1 MNYSFINKY
10 TSNDFTFKGNL
21 IFDYHDDENKNI
33 KNYNKYTDDTVR
45 TSTNINDPDSGST
58 NIESKNNV
66 TERNNW
72 ATENSIQKSLLKSV
86 YTPTPLGEVFFSPDN
101 INRLQ
106 NKIKKSVFIETKGKY
121 KLQVDQNE
129 SDLLIVMRAVYIQ
142 DSYNAPYRII
152 HQVKELNEKVI
163 NRILPDM
170 VSNIKQNEEYLNVID
185 KPMDPIPLPVNVSR
199 AGRLSLPSVTTIWN

>member
-10 TSNDFTFKGNL
+10 TNNDFTFKGNL
-21 IFDYHDDENKNI
+21 IFNYHNDENKDI
-33 KNYNKYTDDTVR
+33 KNYNKYTDID
-45 TSTNINDPDSGST
+45 
-58 NIESKNNV
+58 NNNS

-101 INRLQ
+101 IKRLQ
-106 NKIKKSVFIETKGKY
+106 NKIKKSIFIESKGKY

-142 DSYNAPYRII
+142 DSYNSPYRII

-170 VSNIKQNEEYLNVID
+170 ISNIKQNEEYLNIID
-185 KPMDPIPLPVNVSR
+185 KPIDPIPLPVNVSR

>member
-10 TSNDFTFKGNL
+10 TNNDFTFKGNL
-21 IFDYHDDENKNI
+21 IFNYHDNENKDI
-33 KNYNKYTDDTVR
+33 KNYNKYTDID
-45 TSTNINDPDSGST
+45 
-58 NIESKNNV
+58 NNNS

-101 INRLQ
+101 IKRLQ
-106 NKIKKSVFIETKGKY
+106 NKIKKNIFIESKGKY

-142 DSYNAPYRII
+142 DSYNSPYRII

-170 VSNIKQNEEYLNVID
+170 ISNIKQNEEYLNIID
-185 KPMDPIPLPVNVSR
+185 KPIDPIPLPVNVSR

>member
-10 TSNDFTFKGNL
+10 TNNDFTFKGNL
-21 IFDYHDDENKNI
+21 IFNYHNDENKNI
-33 KNYNKYTDDTVR
+33 KNYNKYTDID
-45 TSTNINDPDSGST
+45 
-58 NIESKNNV
+58 NV
-66 TERNNW
+66 NSNERNNW

-101 INRLQ
+101 IKRLQ
-106 NKIKKSVFIETKGKY
+106 NKIRKSIFIETKGKY

-129 SDLLIVMRAVYIQ
+129 SDLLVVMRAVYIQ

-152 HQVKELNEKVI
+152 HQVKELNDKVI

-170 VSNIKQNEEYLNVID
+170 ISNIKQNEEYLNIID
-185 KPMDPIPLPVNVSR
+185 KPIDPIPLPVNVSR
-199 AGRLSLPSVTTIWN
+199 AGRLSLPSITTIWN

>member
-21 IFDYHDDENKNI
+21 IFDYHNDENKNI
-33 KNYNKYTDDTVR
+33 KNYNKYTDDSVR
-45 TSTNINDPDSGST
+45 ASTNINDPDSGST

-86 YTPTPLGEVFFSPDN
+86 YTPTPLGEVFFSLDN
-101 INRLQ
+101 IKRLQ
-106 NKIKKSVFIETKGKY
+106 NKIKKSVFIETNGKY

-170 VSNIKQNEEYLNVID
+170 ISNIKQNEEYLNIID
-185 KPMDPIPLPVNVSR
+185 KPIDPIPLPVNVSR

>member
-10 TSNDFTFKGNL
+10 TNNDFTFKGNL
-21 IFDYHDDENKNI
+21 IFNYHNDENKDI
-33 KNYNKYTDDTVR
+33 KNYNKYTDID
-45 TSTNINDPDSGST
+45 
-58 NIESKNNV
+58 NV
-66 TERNNW
+66 NSNEKNNW

-101 INRLQ
+101 IKRLQ
-106 NKIKKSVFIETKGKY
+106 NKIKKCVFIETKGKY
-121 KLQVDQNE
+121 KLQIDQNE
-129 SDLLIVMRAVYIQ
+129 SDLLVVMRAVYIQ
-142 DSYNAPYRII
+142 DSYNSPYRIV

-170 VSNIKQNEEYLNVID
+170 ITNIKQNEEYLNIID
-185 KPMDPIPLPVNVSR
+185 KPIDPIPLPVNVSR

>member
-10 TSNDFTFKGNL
+10 TNNDFTFKGNL
-21 IFDYHDDENKNI
+21 IFNYHNDENKDI
-33 KNYNKYTDDTVR
+33 KNYNKYTDIDNV
-45 TSTNINDPDSGST
+45 DS
-58 NIESKNNV
+58 N
-66 TERNNW
+66 ERNNW

-101 INRLQ
+101 IKRIQ
-106 NKIKKSVFIETKGKY
+106 NKIKKSIFIESKGKY

-152 HQVKELNEKVI
+152 HQVKELNEKVV

-170 VSNIKQNEEYLNVID
+170 ISNIKQNEEYLNIID
-185 KPMDPIPLPVNVSR
+185 KPIDPIPLPVNVSR

>member
-1 MNYSFINKY
+1 MNYSFIENYKN
-10 TSNDFTFKGNL
+10 NDFTFKGNL
-21 IFDYHDDENKNI
+21 IFNYHNDENKDI
-33 KNYNKYTDDTVR
+33 KNYNKYTDIDNV
-45 TSTNINDPDSGST
+45 DS
-58 NIESKNNV
+58 NEK
-66 TERNNW
+66 NNW

-101 INRLQ
+101 IKRLQ
-106 NKIKKSVFIETKGKY
+106 NKIKKSIFVESKGKY
-121 KLQVDQNE
+121 KLQIDQNE
-129 SDLLIVMRAVYIQ
+129 TDLLVVMRAVYIQ

-170 VSNIKQNEEYLNVID
+170 ITNIKQNEEYLNIID
-185 KPMDPIPLPVNVSR
+185 KPIDPIPLPVNVSR

>member
-1 MNYSFINKY
+1 MNYSFIDNYKN
-10 TSNDFTFKGNL
+10 NDFTVKGNL
-21 IFDYHDDENKNI
+21 IFNYHNDDNKDI
-33 KNYNKYTDDTVR
+33 KNYNKYTDIDNNNNNNNNN
-45 TSTNINDPDSGST
+45 NIN
-58 NIESKNNV
+58 INNN
-66 TERNNW
+66 TEKNNW

-106 NKIKKSVFIETKGKY
+106 NKIKKSIFIETKGKY

-129 SDLLIVMRAVYIQ
+129 SDLFVVMRAVYIQ
-142 DSYNAPYRII
+142 DSYNSPYRII

-170 VSNIKQNEEYLNVID
+170 ITNIKQNEEYLNVID
-185 KPMDPIPLPVNVSR
+185 KPIDPIPLPVNVSR
-199 AGRLSLPSVTTIWN
+199 AGRLSLPSITTIWN

>member
-10 TSNDFTFKGNL
+10 TNNDFTFKGNL
-21 IFDYHDDENKNI
+21 IFDYHNDENKDI
-33 KNYNKYTDDTVR
+33 KNYNKYTDID
-45 TSTNINDPDSGST
+45 
-58 NIESKNNV
+58 NV
-66 TERNNW
+66 NSNERNNW

-101 INRLQ
+101 IKRLQ

-129 SDLLIVMRAVYIQ
+129 SDLLVVMRAVYIQ

-170 VSNIKQNEEYLNVID
+170 ISNIKQNEEYLNVID
-185 KPMDPIPLPVNVSR
+185 KPIDPIPLPVNVSR

>member
-10 TSNDFTFKGNL
+10 TNNDFTFKGNL
-21 IFDYHDDENKNI
+21 IFNYHNDDNKDI
-33 KNYNKYTDDTVR
+33 KNYNKYTDID
-45 TSTNINDPDSGST
+45 
-58 NIESKNNV
+58 NV
-66 TERNNW
+66 NSNERNNW

-101 INRLQ
+101 IKRLQ
-106 NKIKKSVFIETKGKY
+106 NKIKKSIFVESKGKY

-129 SDLLIVMRAVYIQ
+129 SDLLVVMRAVYIQ
-142 DSYNAPYRII
+142 DSYNSPYRII

-170 VSNIKQNEEYLNVID
+170 ISNIKQNEEYLNIID
-185 KPMDPIPLPVNVSR
+185 KPIDPIPLPVNVSR

>member
-10 TSNDFTFKGNL
+10 TNNDFTFKGNL
-21 IFDYHDDENKNI
+21 IFNYHNDENKDI
-33 KNYNKYTDDTVR
+33 KNYNKYTDID
-45 TSTNINDPDSGST
+45 
-58 NIESKNNV
+58 NV
-66 TERNNW
+66 NSNEKNNW

-121 KLQVDQNE
+121 KLQIDQNE

-170 VSNIKQNEEYLNVID
+170 ISNIKQNEEYLNVID
-185 KPMDPIPLPVNVSR
+185 KPMDPIPLPVNVNRS
-199 AGRLSLPSVTTIWN
+199 GRLSLPSVTTIWN

>member
-10 TSNDFTFKGNL
+10 TNNDFTFKGNL
-21 IFDYHDDENKNI
+21 IFDYHNDENKDI
-33 KNYNKYTDDTVR
+33 KNYNKYTDVD
-45 TSTNINDPDSGST
+45 
-58 NIESKNNV
+58 NNNSN
-66 TERNNW
+66 ERNNW

-101 INRLQ
+101 IKRLQ

-129 SDLLIVMRAVYIQ
+129 TDLLVVMRAVYIQ
-142 DSYNAPYRII
+142 DSYNSPYRII

-170 VSNIKQNEEYLNVID
+170 ISNIKQNEEYLNIID
-185 KPMDPIPLPVNVSR
+185 KPIDPIPLPVNVSR

>member
-10 TSNDFTFKGNL
+10 TNNDFTFKGNL
-21 IFDYHDDENKNI
+21 IFNYHNDENKDI
-33 KNYNKYTDDTVR
+33 KNYNKYTDID
-45 TSTNINDPDSGST
+45 
-58 NIESKNNV
+58 NV
-66 TERNNW
+66 NSNERNNW

-101 INRLQ
+101 IKRLQ
-106 NKIKKSVFIETKGKY
+106 NKIKKSIFIETKGKY

-142 DSYNAPYRII
+142 DSINSPYRII

-170 VSNIKQNEEYLNVID
+170 ITNIKQNEEYLNIID
-185 KPMDPIPLPVNVSR
+185 KPIDPIPLPVNVSR

>member
-10 TSNDFTFKGNL
+10 TNNDFTFKGNL
-21 IFDYHDDENKNI
+21 IFNYHNDENKDI
-33 KNYNKYTDDTVR
+33 KNYNKYTDID
-45 TSTNINDPDSGST
+45 
-58 NIESKNNV
+58 NV
-66 TERNNW
+66 NSNEKNNW

-106 NKIKKSVFIETKGKY
+106 NKIKKSIFIETKGKY
-121 KLQVDQNE
+121 KLQIDQNE

>member
-10 TSNDFTFKGNL
+10 TNNDFTFKGNL
-21 IFDYHDDENKNI
+21 IFNYHNDENKDI
-33 KNYNKYTDDTVR
+33 KNYNKYTDIDNV
-45 TSTNINDPDSGST
+45 DS
-58 NIESKNNV
+58 N
-66 TERNNW
+66 ERNNW

-86 YTPTPLGEVFFSPDN
+86 YTPTPLGEIFFSPDN
-101 INRLQ
+101 IKRLQ
-106 NKIKKSVFIETKGKY
+106 NKIKKSIFIESKGKY

-129 SDLLIVMRAVYIQ
+129 SDLLVVMRAVYIQ
-142 DSYNAPYRII
+142 DSYNSPYRII

-170 VSNIKQNEEYLNVID
+170 ISNIKQNEEYLNIID
-185 KPMDPIPLPVNVSR
+185 KPIDPLPLPVNVSR

>member
-10 TSNDFTFKGNL
+10 TNNDFTFKGNL
-21 IFDYHDDENKNI
+21 IFNYHNDENKDI
-33 KNYNKYTDDTVR
+33 KNYNKYTDID
-45 TSTNINDPDSGST
+45 
-58 NIESKNNV
+58 NV
-66 TERNNW
+66 NSDEKNNW

-101 INRLQ
+101 IKRLQ
-106 NKIKKSVFIETKGKY
+106 NKIKKSIFIETKGKY
-121 KLQVDQNE
+121 KLQIDQNE

-163 NRILPDM
+163 NRILADM
-170 VSNIKQNEEYLNVID
+170 ISNIKQNEEYLNVID

>member
-1 MNYSFINKY
+1 MNYSFIDKY
-10 TSNDFTFKGNL
+10 KNTDFTVKGNL
-21 IFDYHDDENKNI
+21 IFNYHNDCNKDIKNYNKDI
-33 KNYNKYTDDTVR
+33 KNYNKYTDID
-45 TSTNINDPDSGST
+45 
-58 NIESKNNV
+58 NNNA
-66 TERNNW
+66 ERNNW

-86 YTPTPLGEVFFSPDN
+86 YTPTPLGEIFFSPDN
-101 INRLQ
+101 IKRIQ
-106 NKIKKSVFIETKGKY
+106 NKIKKSIFIETKGKY

-142 DSYNAPYRII
+142 DSINSPYRII

-170 VSNIKQNEEYLNVID
+170 ITNIKQNEEYLNIID
-185 KPMDPIPLPVNVSR
+185 KPIDPIPLPVNVSR

>member
-10 TSNDFTFKGNL
+10 TNNDFTFKGNL
-21 IFDYHDDENKNI
+21 IFNYHNDENKDI
-33 KNYNKYTDDTVR
+33 KNYNKYTDIDNV
-45 TSTNINDPDSGST
+45 DS
-58 NIESKNNV
+58 N
-66 TERNNW
+66 ERNNW

-106 NKIKKSVFIETKGKY
+106 NKIKKSIFIETKGKY
-121 KLQVDQNE
+121 KLQIDQNE